1 VVSPLTYVA
10 ASAVLAVAHMGAGRI
25 HAARWLSR
33 GQWLSLAG
41 GVSVAYVFVHLFPE
55 LRHGADHLRRLDV
68 VGTVF
73 LGRHVFFPVFVGFV
87 VFYGLER
94 LASRSNRT
102 ESGDEEAASDAVFWI
117 HVGSFAAYNFVV
129 GYTLHHQRPLETL
142 ALFTLALA
150 VHFVVTDDHLREHH
164 EERYRA
170 VGQWV
175 VSAAVVGGT
184 LLSFVFTITPAVY
197 ELSLAFLAGG
207 IVLNVMTQELPDRS
221 ESRFASFLAGAAGYT
236 ALLAVV

>member
-10 ASAVLAVAHMGAGRI
+10 ASLVLAAAHVGAGRV

-33 GQWLSLAG
+33 RQWLSLAG

-55 LRHGADHLRRLDV
+55 LRHGSEALRELDV
-68 VGTVF
+68 LGSVF

-87 VFYGLER
+87 TFYGLER
-94 LASRSNRT
+94 LASRSNGSDDD
-102 ESGDEEAASDAVFWI
+102 SGSSTSNGVFWL
-117 HVGSFAAYNFVV
+117 HVGSFAVYNLII
-129 GYTLHHQRPLETL
+129 GYTLHHQKPFETL
-142 ALFTLALA
+142 ALFTLALG

-164 EERYRA
+164 RERYRT
-170 VGQWV
+170 VGQWA

-184 LLSFVFTITPAVY
+184 LVSLVVTIPSAIY
-197 ELSLAFLAGG
+197 EVTLAFLAGG

-221 ESRFASFLAGAAGYT
+221 ESGFPSFLAGAAGYT